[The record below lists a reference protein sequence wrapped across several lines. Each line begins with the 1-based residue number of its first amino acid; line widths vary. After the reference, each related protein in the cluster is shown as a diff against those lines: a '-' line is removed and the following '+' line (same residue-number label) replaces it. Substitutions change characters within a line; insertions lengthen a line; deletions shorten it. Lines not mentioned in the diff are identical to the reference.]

1 MIELK
6 NIDFGYR
13 KQSKLFD
20 NLDLTIKPGSI
31 YGLLGRNGAGKSTL
45 LKTICGALFPKNGT
59 ITVFG
64 QNPKDRSPELLEQLF
79 IIPEEFSLPDT
90 TIKAYVKTTAVFYPL
105 FDYQKFGQL
114 LQEIELHENLN
125 INKISYGQ
133 KKKFL
138 IAFGICTQA
147 KLLVMDEPTNGL
159 DIPSKSQ
166 FRKII
171 AGSFTEEKII
181 LISTHQ
187 VRDLENLIDT
197 VVILEKGKILLNEP
211 INQTETK
218 VDLEDLFNKVVSQP

>member
-1 MIELK
+1 
-6 NIDFGYR
+6 
-13 KQSKLFD
+13 
-20 NLDLTIKPGSI
+20 
-31 YGLLGRNGAGKSTL
+31 
-45 LKTICGALFPKNGT
+45 
-59 ITVFG
+59 
-64 QNPKDRSPELLEQLF
+64 
-79 IIPEEFSLPDT
+79 
-90 TIKAYVKTTAVFYPL
+90 
-105 FDYQKFGQL
+105 
-114 LQEIELHENLN
+114 
-125 INKISYGQ
+125 
-133 KKKFL
+133 
-138 IAFGICTQA
+138 
-147 KLLVMDEPTNGL
+147 MDEPTNGL